1 MGSER
6 ARQPPE
12 RVGRPN
18 SEASRSNRRSLGVRP
33 PRSTRRPEPFRGQP
47 GRRAEHHQMLRTRS
61 PPAAQRTHGM
71 AAGSGGQP
79 PREPHSAQLVRARA
93 RLWPRDTGPV
103 RQEART
109 PRRAHADVAPAD
121 GLLRPAGAGA
131 AGKPAPA
138 EWPRTTAP
146 PAGIRDI
153 MAAGPGASRA
163 RQQAIEE
170 QPGAQPTSCPGF
182 DDASQFHS
190 WPPVGA
196 HRRPRL
202 RALSDR
208 RAAAKWRWNH
218 KTASASVAA

>member
-1 MGSER
+1 MSVRDNHASEWVNP
-6 ARQPPE
+6 AR
-12 RVGRPN
+12 RPAGATDATWGCGHHAARGGL
-18 SEASRSNRRSLGVRP
+18 SHSQASRAA
-33 PRSTRRPEPFRGQP
+33 GQNTI
-47 GRRAEHHQMLRTRS
+47 RCSAHAL

-218 KTASASVAA
+218 KAA